1 MDVYI
6 AAITDREAFSAIRLT
21 LLVALIVVPLN
32 TIFGVAAAWLIT
44 KFQFKGKQVLLSLI
58 ELPFAVSPVIAGLVF
73 VLLFTPRGALGEWL
87 LEHGV
92 KIIFSVP
99 GIIIATIFVTF
110 PFVAR
115 ELITVMQAQGKSE
128 EEAALSLGA
137 SGWKMFWRVTIPNI
151 KWGLLY
157 GMILCNARAIGEFG
171 AVSVVSGHVRGITN
185 TMPLHIEI
193 LYNEYQFSAA
203 FAVATLMSLI
213 AVFTLVIKTGLNGEW
228 KNDNKGITVSIQ
240 IQGVSKQYGTFQAL
254 TDIHLDIPKGELVAL
269 LGPSGS
275 GKTTLLRIIAG
286 LEEADGG
293 SISFDG
299 EDLTDIHVKNR
310 QVGFVFQHYALFK
323 HMNVFENVAFGLKVR
338 KKSLRPS
345 AEAIEEK
352 VIELLKLVKWM
363 ALLNVI
369 QRNYLVDNVN
379 VLH

>member
-1 MDVYI
+1 MEPTLLEKKIIKNVSAKKESKLVPSILITITVLFLSLFLLLPLVTIFLKAFEKGFDVYL
-6 AAITDREAFSAIRLT
+6 AAITDQEAFSAIRLT

-32 TIFGVAAAWLIT
+32 TIFGIAAAWLIT

-92 KIIFSVP
+92 KLIFSVP

-115 ELITVMQAQGKSE
+115 ELIPIMQAQGKSE

-137 SGWKMFWRVTIPNI
+137 SGWKMFWRVTLPNI
-151 KWGLLY
+151 KWSLLY

-213 AVFTLVIKTGLNGEW
+213 AVFTLVIKNWIEW
-228 KNDNKGITVSIQ
+228 RMEK
-240 IQGVSKQYGTFQAL
+240 
-254 TDIHLDIPKGELVAL
+254 
-269 LGPSGS
+269 
-275 GKTTLLRIIAG
+275 
-286 LEEADGG
+286 
-293 SISFDG
+293 
-299 EDLTDIHVKNR
+299 R
-310 QVGFVFQHYALFK
+310 Q
-323 HMNVFENVAFGLKVR
+323 
-338 KKSLRPS
+338 
-345 AEAIEEK
+345 
-352 VIELLKLVKWM
+352 
-363 ALLNVI
+363 
-369 QRNYLVDNVN
+369 
-379 VLH
+379 

>member
-1 MDVYI
+1 MEPTLLEKKIVKSVSAKKESKLVPGILITITVLFLSLFLLLPLITIFLKAFERGMDVYI
-6 AAITDREAFSAIRLT
+6 AAITDQEAFSAIRLT

-32 TIFGVAAAWLIT
+32 TVFGIAAAWLIT

-115 ELITVMQAQGKSE
+115 ELIPVMQAQGKSE

-137 SGWKMFWRVTIPNI
+137 SGWKMFWRVTLPNI

-213 AVFTLVIKTGLNGEW
+213 AVFTLVIKNWIEW
-228 KNDNKGITVSIQ
+228 RMEK
-240 IQGVSKQYGTFQAL
+240 
-254 TDIHLDIPKGELVAL
+254 
-269 LGPSGS
+269 
-275 GKTTLLRIIAG
+275 
-286 LEEADGG
+286 
-293 SISFDG
+293 
-299 EDLTDIHVKNR
+299 R
-310 QVGFVFQHYALFK
+310 Q
-323 HMNVFENVAFGLKVR
+323 
-338 KKSLRPS
+338 
-345 AEAIEEK
+345 
-352 VIELLKLVKWM
+352 
-363 ALLNVI
+363 
-369 QRNYLVDNVN
+369 
-379 VLH
+379 

>member
-1 MDVYI
+1 MEPTLLEKKIVKSVSAKKEYKLVPGILITITVLFLSLFLLLPLITIFLKAFERGMDVYI
-6 AAITDREAFSAIRLT
+6 AAITDQEAFSAIRLT
-21 LLVALIVVPLN
+21 LLVTLIVVPLN
-32 TIFGVAAAWLIT
+32 TVFGIAAAWLIT

-115 ELITVMQAQGKSE
+115 ELIPVMQAQGKSE

-137 SGWKMFWRVTIPNI
+137 SGWKMFWRVTLPNI

-213 AVFTLVIKTGLNGEW
+213 AVFTLVIKNWIEW
-228 KNDNKGITVSIQ
+228 RMEK
-240 IQGVSKQYGTFQAL
+240 
-254 TDIHLDIPKGELVAL
+254 
-269 LGPSGS
+269 
-275 GKTTLLRIIAG
+275 
-286 LEEADGG
+286 
-293 SISFDG
+293 
-299 EDLTDIHVKNR
+299 R
-310 QVGFVFQHYALFK
+310 Q
-323 HMNVFENVAFGLKVR
+323 
-338 KKSLRPS
+338 
-345 AEAIEEK
+345 
-352 VIELLKLVKWM
+352 
-363 ALLNVI
+363 
-369 QRNYLVDNVN
+369 
-379 VLH
+379 

>member
-1 MDVYI
+1 MEPTVLEKKIVKSVSAKKESKLVPGILITITVLFLSLFLLLPLITIFLKAFERGMDVYI
-6 AAITDREAFSAIRLT
+6 AAITDQEAFSAIRLT

-32 TIFGVAAAWLIT
+32 TVFGIAAAWLIT

-92 KIIFSVP
+92 KLIFSVP

-115 ELITVMQAQGKSE
+115 ELIPIMQAQGKSE

-137 SGWKMFWRVTIPNI
+137 GGWKMFWRVTLPNI

-213 AVFTLVIKTGLNGEW
+213 AVFTLVIKNWIEW
-228 KNDNKGITVSIQ
+228 RMEK
-240 IQGVSKQYGTFQAL
+240 
-254 TDIHLDIPKGELVAL
+254 
-269 LGPSGS
+269 
-275 GKTTLLRIIAG
+275 
-286 LEEADGG
+286 
-293 SISFDG
+293 
-299 EDLTDIHVKNR
+299 R
-310 QVGFVFQHYALFK
+310 Q
-323 HMNVFENVAFGLKVR
+323 
-338 KKSLRPS
+338 
-345 AEAIEEK
+345 
-352 VIELLKLVKWM
+352 
-363 ALLNVI
+363 
-369 QRNYLVDNVN
+369 
-379 VLH
+379 